1 NGPSDVISLFFEK
14 IPYEDWGFPKCL
26 NFLESKC
33 SLLRTDDRQLCEDE
47 FKSHLH
53 SIINHQ
59 SISKTN
65 TRLYN
70 SMEEIFNSKE
80 VSAFFERMDVKI
92 NCLRCHL
99 VITHYIHVTEN
110 HSISQALE
118 ESKRELLTSRQKN
131 HCLNRASILS
141 SETNSIS
148 EAPSTGEAPK
158 RKREEEQEVVDPSDK
173 SFRYL
178 FGTDVQCSENM
189 KSICQTTLVPYL
201 KELDDR

>member
-1 NGPSDVISLFFEK
+1 
-14 IPYEDWGFPKCL
+14 
-26 NFLESKC
+26 
-33 SLLRTDDRQLCEDE
+33 
-47 FKSHLH
+47 
-53 SIINHQ
+53 
-59 SISKTN
+59 
-65 TRLYN
+65 
-70 SMEEIFNSKE
+70 MEEIFNSKE
-80 VSAFFERMDVKI
+80 VSVFFERMDVKI

-118 ESKRELLTSRQKN
+118 ESKKELLTSRQKH
-131 HCLNRASILS
+131 HCLNR
-141 SETNSIS
+141 

-189 KSICQTTLVPYL
+189 KSICQTS
-201 KELDDR
+201 